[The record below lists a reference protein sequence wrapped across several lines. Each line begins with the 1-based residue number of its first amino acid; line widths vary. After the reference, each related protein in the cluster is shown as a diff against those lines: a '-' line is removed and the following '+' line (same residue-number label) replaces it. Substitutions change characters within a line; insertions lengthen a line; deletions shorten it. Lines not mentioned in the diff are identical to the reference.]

1 MQGTKSQIPNSSG
14 SCGQTTEWQWLQVSI
29 LESRWVW
36 YGPRGPGNGFEA
48 SNVSAAQ
55 LLLMLETLWVPMGTR
70 RDWPSLSVFSR
81 LSLDSRS
88 SWLLTFTL
96 FCLLWPQEAGAFPA
110 MPLSS
115 LFANAV
121 LRAQHLHQ
129 LAADT
134 YKEFERAYIPEG
146 QRYSIQNAQAA
157 FCFSETIP
165 APTGKEE
172 AQQRSDMELL
182 RFSLLLIQSW
192 LGPVQFLSRIFTNS
206 LMFGTSDR
214 VYEKLK
220 DLEEGIQA
228 LMQEL
233 EDGSPRI
240 GQILKQTYDKFD
252 TNMRSDDALLKN
264 YGLLSCFKKDL
275 HKAETYLRVMK
286 CRRFVESSCAF

>member
-1 MQGTKSQIPNSSG
+1 MMA
-14 SCGQTTEWQWLQVSI
+14 
-29 LESRWVW
+29 R
-36 YGPRGPGNGFEA
+36 
-48 SNVSAAQ
+48 VSASGDSEAKGPESTGLVERRRARLWRSAPLAEQ
-55 LLLMLETLWVPMGTR
+55 AEDRLPEPQSAPLQNGTIPPSKDDGEGLVREGRGMLFALDELFAGSWTAGLLA
-70 RDWPSLSVFSR
+70 FA
-81 LSLDSRS
+81 
-88 SWLLTFTL
+88 LL
-96 FCLLWPQEAGAFPA
+96 CLPWPQEASAFPA

-165 APTGKEE
+165 APTGKDE

-192 LGPVQFLSRIFTNS
+192 LGPVQFLSRAFTNT
-206 LMFGTSDR
+206 LVFGTSDR

-228 LMQEL
+228 LMREL
-233 EDGSPRI
+233 EDGSPRV
-240 GQILKQTYDKFD
+240 GQLLKQTYDKFD
-252 TNMRSDDALLKN
+252 TNLRGDDALLKN

-286 CRRFVESSCAF
+286 CRRFVESSCVF

>member
-1 MQGTKSQIPNSSG
+1 MATG
-14 SCGQTTEWQWLQVSI
+14 SHTAT
-29 LESRWVW
+29 
-36 YGPRGPGNGFEA
+36 
-48 SNVSAAQ
+48 
-55 LLLMLETLWVPMGTR
+55 LLLAVA
-70 RDWPSLSVFSR
+70 
-81 LSLDSRS
+81 
-88 SWLLTFTL
+88 LLGL
-96 FCLLWPQEAGAFPA
+96 PWPQEAGAFPA

-165 APTGKEE
+165 APTGKDE

-192 LGPVQFLSRIFTNS
+192 LGPVQLLSRVFTNS
-206 LMFGTSDR
+206 LVLGTSDR

-228 LMQEL
+228 LMREL
-233 EDGSPRI
+233 EDGSPRV

-252 TNMRSDDALLKN
+252 TNLRSDDALLKN